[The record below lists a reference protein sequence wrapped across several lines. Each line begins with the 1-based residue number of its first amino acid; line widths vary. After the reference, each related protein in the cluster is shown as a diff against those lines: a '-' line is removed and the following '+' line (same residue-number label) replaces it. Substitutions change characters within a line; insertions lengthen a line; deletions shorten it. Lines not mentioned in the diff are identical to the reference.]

1 MGMVI
6 RIILL
11 IILLLASGAFA
22 AMYFDVVEP
31 PQFIEKI
38 PVLGKVLSE
47 DQKEAKVK
55 KDKGADENPYLAEI
69 ERLKLELENAEAVIA
84 DLEEEN
90 SELKRQLSA
99 TEKERDELK
108 AVEEE
113 NNARNEQLKQ
123 LAEYYSSMRT
133 KKAAAIMAEL
143 DDNTIIGIL
152 SNMKDETAA
161 GIMGELEPQRAAS
174 LTQKMLNTKGGE

>member
-1 MGMVI
+1 MGRVI

-69 ERLKLELENAEAVIA
+69 ERLKLELENAEAVIPIWKKKIRN
-84 DLEEEN
+84 L
-90 SELKRQLSA
+90 SGSSA
-99 TEKERDELK
+99 TEKSAMNLK
-108 AVEEE
+108 
-113 NNARNEQLKQ
+113 R
-123 LAEYYSSMRT
+123 SRRRT
-133 KKAAAIMAEL
+133 MPE
-143 DDNTIIGIL
+143 T
-152 SNMKDETAA
+152 SN
-161 GIMGELEPQRAAS
+161 
-174 LTQKMLNTKGGE
+174 